1 MRASKQNIQH
11 AATKVTFVIILS
23 FSASVFDDFRVLP
36 QIPSTLI
43 LIHRNPAT
51 ARSYWLQWLRL
62 FVLDELNQK
71 PLA

>member
-1 MRASKQNIQH
+1 MLNI
-11 AATKVTFVIILS
+11 
-23 FSASVFDDFRVLP
+23 DDFGVLP